1 MDPTELPAHAL
12 SAAIH
17 ARQLSCR
24 ELMRATLA
32 RIAALNPVHKAIVS
46 LRDEAELLREADARD
61 AQLQRGEAM
70 GWMHGL
76 PQAIK
81 DLALTAGLRTTLGS
95 PLMKDFIPKEDGLM
109 VARMKAAGAIVI
121 GKTNT
126 PEFGLGSHSFNELF
140 GCTANA
146 YDPAKTAGGSS
157 GGAAVASGPANAMA
171 TGRVVGQKGR
181 RQGANRSRVG
191 HPARICNAACG
202 LSGHNPAGR
211 LVSAGHASLQRW
223 PAREC
228 GRRAAPSLAR

>member
-17 ARQLSCR
+17 VRQLSCR
-24 ELMRATLA
+24 ELMHATLA

-109 VARMKAAGAIVI
+109 VARMKAAG
-121 GKTNT
+121 
-126 PEFGLGSHSFNELF
+126 
-140 GCTANA
+140 
-146 YDPAKTAGGSS
+146 GSS

-211 LVSAGHASLQRW
+211 LVSAGHALLQR
-223 PAREC
+223 
-228 GRRAAPSLAR
+228 